1 MDGAAHALDE
11 PLAPVASRPELTR
24 SYLIERCRELTP
36 QPKEFTAKEEVKA
49 GLVRKVGLRTTLLC
63 RVDSRSRVEAEKGPS

>member
-1 MDGAAHALDE
+1 MAPHM
-11 PLAPVASRPELTR
+11 APVASRPELTR

-36 QPKEFTAKEEVKA
+36 QPEFTAKDEVKA
-49 GLVRKVGLRTTLLC
+49 GLVRKVGLRTNLLC